1 MRRRSMTIVD
11 CSLLSKFYGLKQ
23 ALSASE
29 ASVAT
34 TSQRT
39 IAHYRPGITVTK
51 RLGYDVYVRLVT
63 LTPKLCRSKNEQVS
77 RRRLSLIELQ
87 ARPEN
92 IRVELNRS
100 AIVVVDMQNAFAK
113 PGGMLDLHGGDITQ
127 AASVID
133 INASLLPTARAAG
146 VKVIYLAMT
155 YQPDLSDGGGPA
167 SPNYHKE
174 LALRLMRQRPELS
187 GKLLIDGTWDWQ
199 IVDELKP
206 HPEDLLIRKP
216 RYSGFVGTDLD
227 NILRHEDIQFLF
239 FTGIATNV
247 CVESTARDAF
257 FGEYWPILIEDAI
270 SHTGPDFCRDATLW
284 NCENIFGWV
293 SNAAS
298 VAATFN
304 GSNR

>member
-1 MRRRSMTIVD
+1 M
-11 CSLLSKFYGLKQ
+11 
-23 ALSASE
+23 
-29 ASVAT
+29 
-34 TSQRT
+34 
-39 IAHYRPGITVTK
+39 
-51 RLGYDVYVRLVT
+51 
-63 LTPKLCRSKNEQVS
+63 
-77 RRRLSLIELQ
+77 IELA

-92 IRVELNRS
+92 VQIELHRS

-113 PGGMLDLHGGDITQ
+113 PGGMLDLHGADVTK
-127 AASVID
+127 AAAVID
-133 INASLLPTARAAG
+133 INASLLMAARKAE

-155 YQPDLSDGGGPA
+155 YQSDLSDAGGPS

-174 LALRLMRQRPELS
+174 LGLKLMRQRPELA

-206 HPEDLLIRKP
+206 HPGDLLIRKP
-216 RYSGFVGTDLD
+216 RYSGFVGTGLD
-227 NILRHEDIQFLF
+227 NILRNEDIRFLF

-270 SHTGPDFCRDATLW
+270 NHTGPDFCRDATLW

-293 SNAAS
+293 SDAAN
-298 VAATFN
+298 VTAAFSAAR
-304 GSNR
+304 G